1 MTNVNNQ
8 HYENTLNTFTIII
21 VNFIPTQ
28 VKLAHRKEKVKE
40 KYQLYKMI
48 QNKTETIQKHTET
61 KYMYLNNS

>member
-8 HYENTLNTFTIII
+8 HYENTLHTFNIII

-28 VKLAHRKEKVKE
+28 VKLAHRKGKEKG

-48 QNKTETIQKHTET
+48 QNKTETIQT
-61 KYMYLNNS
+61 Y